1 MKSDFTLSFRME
13 TPWDSVLSGGFHLR
27 GPVGHELGGLAKPDS
42 SLNHSGGHVTLSQ
55 VPDRSTPLSASGEW
69 RWS

>member
-13 TPWDSVLSGGFHLR
+13 TPWDSVLSGGSHLR
-27 GPVGHELGGLAKPDS
+27 APAGHELRGLAKPGT

-55 VPDRSTPLSASGEW
+55 VPDRSTSLSASGEW
-69 RWS
+69 R